1 MSIDSGGGRERP
13 LREPSSQERPSQ
25 EPSLRERPLQEQ
37 SSRERLS
44 WKQLSGKQSDP
55 PQQGR
60 TCRKCGV
67 IRPAAMEDLPEL
79 LALYAGARAFMAANG
94 NPDQW
99 GTSSPPRYVLEEDIR
114 KKRLFICERNRSVC
128 GAFALVFGE
137 DPTYARIEGGAW
149 RSDAPY
155 GTIHRI
161 AGKETER
168 GIFEECLSWC
178 REQTGHIRIDT
189 HEKNAV
195 MRHLIEKN
203 GFVRCGIIHVA
214 DGSPRIA
221 YEWTAGGDR
230 TGEAYREKKDS
241 R

>member
-1 MSIDSGGGRERP
+1 MSADTGGG
-13 LREPSSQERPSQ
+13 
-25 EPSLRERPLQEQ
+25 RERPLQEQ
-37 SSRERLS
+37 SSQERPSQEQSSRERF
-44 WKQLSGKQSDP
+44 SGKQSLWKQSDL
-55 PQQGR
+55 PQQGGA
-60 TCRKCGV
+60 CRKCGV

-99 GTSSPPRYVLEEDIR
+99 GTSSPPRHVLEEDIR

-128 GAFALVFGE
+128 GAFALVFGD

-221 YEWTAGGDR
+221 YEWTADGDR

>member
-1 MSIDSGGGRERP
+1 
-13 LREPSSQERPSQ
+13 
-25 EPSLRERPLQEQ
+25 
-37 SSRERLS
+37 
-44 WKQLSGKQSDP
+44 
-55 PQQGR
+55 
-60 TCRKCGV
+60 
-67 IRPAAMEDLPEL
+67 MEDLPEL
-79 LALYAGARAFMAANG
+79 LALYERARAFMAANG
-94 NPDQW
+94 NPTQW
-99 GTSSPPRYVLEEDIR
+99 GTSSPPRRVLEEDIR
-114 KKRLFICERNRSVC
+114 KKQLFICERNRGVC
-128 GAFALVFGE
+128 GAFALVFGD

-149 RSDAPY
+149 RSDSPY

-178 REQTGHIRIDT
+178 RQQTGHIRIDT

-203 GFVRCGIIHVA
+203 GFIRCGIIHVA

-221 YEWTAGGDR
+221 YEWTAGG
-230 TGEAYREKKDS
+230 GEAYREKKDS